1 MYTVIPKLV
10 VESLRFQELVVSA
23 MLHNLSVINDVDLV
37 DVLDGGQSV
46 GDSDGGSSDLSSV
59 QSVLNDLNRKNV
71 NSPGLTTSSKALN

>member
-23 MLHNLSVINDVDLV
+23 MLHDLSVINDVDLV

-46 GDSDGGSSDLSSV
+46 GDSDGGSSDLSRV
-59 QSVLNDLNRKNV
+59 QSVLNHLNTKNKI
-71 NSPGLTTSSKALN
+71 PRC